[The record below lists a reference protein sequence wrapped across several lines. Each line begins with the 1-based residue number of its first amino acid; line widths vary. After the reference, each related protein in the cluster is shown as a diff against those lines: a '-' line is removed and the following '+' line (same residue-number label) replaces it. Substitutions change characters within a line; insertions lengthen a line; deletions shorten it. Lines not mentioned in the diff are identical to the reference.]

1 MKVSDQDTQIWV
13 LYDFNQGMTVGSLS
27 EKYNLPRSEIV
38 KIISNQ
44 DPVAP
49 PKNKNKPIKRTVK
62 VKLTP
67 EIAAKIH
74 ANKGDFK
81 VKDAIKLIVLDYLE
95 YHFSDSNPY

>member
-1 MKVSDQDTQIWV
+1 MSSAIQ
-13 LYDFNQGMTVGSLS
+13 
-27 EKYNLPRSEIV
+27 
-38 KIISNQ
+38 
-44 DPVAP
+44 
-49 PKNKNKPIKRTVK
+49 

-95 YHFSDSNPY
+95 YHFTEVHSQSK